1 MRLIDADELRQ
12 RFIKRIQPLIGKDN
26 SNERHEYMSWLRSV
40 HLLDDMPTVDI
51 VRCKDCDSW
60 DEEIYLN
67 RDIPEEA
74 RKIYGYEEDR
84 NCCMCLKTGL
94 YRNADDFCSRGER
107 K

>member
-51 VRCKDCDSW
+51 VRCKDCKQW
-60 DEEIYLN
+60 DAELE
-67 RDIPEEA
+67 
-74 RKIYGYEEDR
+74 
-84 NCCMCLKTGL
+84 CCTSYTIVKCTDGREGVESK
-94 YRNADDFCSRGER
+94 ADDFCSRGVKR
-107 K
+107 